1 MKAAFIERAGVLYER
16 PTTLV
21 TLQGVTFYQF
31 VPQVL
36 IDLTLLDYVIFVVH
50 NGKPD
55 VGPTLNWQLS
65 RQIELKI
72 RRLFHGNCFFASC
85 FEPEPSK
92 DRLPATGMID
102 KLLSQFGDAV
112 DVADSIFFASS
123 VEGIEAAE
131 NVGFGRIML
140 MRTGLKGWHKPEG
153 SKVER
158 YDNMEKAI
166 KQLKKEQDE

>member
-21 TLQGVTFYQF
+21 TLQGVRFYQF

-36 IDLTLLDYVIFVVH
+36 IDLTLLDYVIFIVH

-55 VGPTLNWQLS
+55 VGPTVNWNLS
-65 RQIELKI
+65 RQIEGKI
-72 RRLFHGNCFFASC
+72 NRLFHGNCFFASC
-85 FEPEPSK
+85 FEPEPSAS
-92 DRLPATGMID
+92 RLPETGMID

-112 DVADSIFFASS
+112 DIADSIFFAGSLD
-123 VEGIEAAE
+123 GIQAAE
-131 NVGFGRIML
+131 KAGFGRIML
-140 MRTGLKGWHKPEG
+140 MRSGLKGWHKPED
-153 SKVER
+153 SRVER

-166 KQLKKEQDE
+166 KQLKKDKDG